1 VLLLFLPGCAAPEP
15 TADLVI
21 LNGAEPE
28 SLDPAIVTGQPDM
41 RVVYS
46 LFEGLTRYDPQ
57 TGTPIPSLAER
68 WDVSADGRVYTFVL
82 RTNAMWSTGD
92 PIRAADVVYSWQ
104 RALAPA
110 TASDYAG
117 QLLYIKNAED
127 FNRGALTNPALLGIQ
142 ALDPFTVRVELNSPT
157 PFFLDLCALPIMAV
171 VPRQTIER
179 YGDGWLRRHPLPS
192 SGAYQLDS
200 WRINDRI
207 RLRKNPY
214 YWDAANTQ
222 TEVVDILPIGSASTA
237 LNLYE
242 TGRADIVWD
251 KELVPVELLDVL
263 LQRKDFHTFDYLATY
278 FLRFNVTRKPF
289 DDSRVRRALALAID
303 KNRLVQKIT
312 KAGEKVASHLTPAGI
327 PHYRPPEGLGHD
339 PAAARRLLALAGYP
353 GGRGFPPFHY
363 LFNAAAGGSAKIH
376 EKIAVEL
383 QQMWQRELGLQMEL
397 RQVEWKILLAAQS
410 ALDYEISRSSWV
422 GDYCDPN
429 TFLDLFMSQSGNN
442 RTGWKNP
449 RYDQLLREANTQ
461 TDEAKR
467 ERLLQTAERLL
478 VGEELPIVPLFFY
491 AGVNYYS
498 PEKIQGI
505 YPNLIDQHPLNAIR
519 KVKP

>member
-1 VLLLFLPGCAAPEP
+1 
-15 TADLVI
+15 
-21 LNGAEPE
+21 
-28 SLDPAIVTGQPDM
+28 
-41 RVVYS
+41 
-46 LFEGLTRYDPQ
+46 
-57 TGTPIPSLAER
+57 
-68 WDVSADGRVYTFVL
+68 
-82 RTNAMWSTGD
+82 
-92 PIRAADVVYSWQ
+92 
-104 RALAPA
+104 
-110 TASDYAG
+110 
-117 QLLYIKNAED
+117 
-127 FNRGALTNPALLGIQ
+127 
-142 ALDPFTVRVELNSPT
+142 
-157 PFFLDLCALPIMAV
+157 
-171 VPRQTIER
+171 
-179 YGDGWLRRHPLPS
+179 
-192 SGAYQLDS
+192 
-200 WRINDRI
+200 
-207 RLRKNPY
+207 
-214 YWDAANTQ
+214 
-222 TEVVDILPIGSASTA
+222 
-237 LNLYE
+237 
-242 TGRADIVWD
+242 
-251 KELVPVELLDVL
+251 
-263 LQRKDFHTFDYLATY
+263 
-278 FLRFNVTRKPF
+278 
-289 DDSRVRRALALAID
+289 VRRALALAID